1 MLSLK
6 IFNIGAF
13 FGLAAVAPTFAA
25 SESASCRCLPEDD
38 CWPSVSTWNAF
49 NQSVDGRLVAT
60 VPLATPC
67 HVPTYNEKTCA
78 ALKEGWLLPEE
89 Q

>member
-1 MLSLK
+1 MLSLNTLK
-6 IFNIGAF
+6 IGAF
-13 FGLAAVAPTFAA
+13 LGLAAIAPTIAA
-25 SESASCRCLPEDD
+25 SESSSCRCLPGDD
-38 CWPSVSTWNAF
+38 CWPSVSTWKAF

-67 HVPTYNEKTCA
+67 HVPSYDEKKCA

>member
-1 MLSLK
+1 MLSGNILK
-6 IFNIGAF
+6 LGAVL
-13 FGLAAVAPTFAA
+13 GLAVLAPATETAG
-25 SESASCRCLPEDD
+25 SSSCRCFPGDD
-38 CWPSVSTWNAF
+38 CWPSVATWNAF

-67 HVPTYNEKTCA
+67 HTPNYDAKTCKV
-78 ALKEGWLLPEE
+78 LKEGWLLPEE

>member
-6 IFNIGAF
+6 TLKLGVFV
-13 FGLAAVAPTFAA
+13 GLVAVAPLTEA
-25 SESASCRCLPEDD
+25 SGNSSCRCFYGDD
-38 CWPSVSTWNAF
+38 CWPSDSTWNAF

-67 HVPTYNEKTCA
+67 HTPNYDAKECKV
-78 ALKEGWLLPEE
+78 LKDGWLLPEE

>member
-6 IFNIGAF
+6 TLKLGVFIG
-13 FGLAAVAPTFAA
+13 LVAIAPSIEA
-25 SESASCRCLPEDD
+25 SGNSSCRCFQGDD

-67 HVPTYNEKTCA
+67 HTPNYNAKKCEV
-78 ALKEGWLLPEE
+78 LKNGWLLPEE